1 MVRRHAL
8 PCAGSL
14 HGGAA
19 AREPCSNAARGD
31 GLRQGDV
38 QPERRLRSPR
48 GLAAQTKLVVAECK
62 VVLADSKLIKTL
74 SKVASKFKTC
84 TQIITMTDEAAEQAA
99 FQEAVA
105 AWRTRG
111 APPEPRESTSSPKKL
126 NTVGRTANDV
136 ADELDELMHP
146 SGPLYSDCATAPAH
160 ECCRTRHSF
169 AISRRSFLRR
179 DATGCSAKCATLLRD
194 GEDSA

>member
-1 MVRRHAL
+1 M
-8 PCAGSL
+8 PF
-14 HGGAA
+14 
-19 AREPCSNAARGD
+19 
-31 GLRQGDV
+31 
-38 QPERRLRSPR
+38 RSPR
-48 GLAAQTKLVVAECK
+48 SVDG
-62 VVLADSKLIKTL
+62 
-74 SKVASKFKTC
+74 
-84 TQIITMTDEAAEQAA
+84 
-99 FQEAVA
+99 
-105 AWRTRG
+105 G
-111 APPEPRESTSSPKKL
+111 EPRVYWDFACSYGTQCQACGP
-126 NTVGRTANDV
+126 RAANDV